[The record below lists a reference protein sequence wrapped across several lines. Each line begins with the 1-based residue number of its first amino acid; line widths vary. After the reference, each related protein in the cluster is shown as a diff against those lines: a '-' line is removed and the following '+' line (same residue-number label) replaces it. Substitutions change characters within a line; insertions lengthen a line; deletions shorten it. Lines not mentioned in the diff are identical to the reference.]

1 MATLAENV
9 LDYTKRVRNSQ
20 SRIGELQNKRFS
32 STLLNIDNQSRIT
45 FYQNQLELELQQL
58 KNFQDARSNEIEAE
72 RVQAEMKA
80 EAERVQ
86 AEMKAEEEKTVIEQN
101 IVEKI
106 AFAEKASIDEA
117 ANIQSQIKNDIAV
130 TPKGTNTL
138 ILIGLVVGASMI

>member
-20 SRIGELQNKRFS
+20 NRIEELQNKRFS

-58 KNFQDARSNEIEAE
+58 KNFQDARSNEI
-72 RVQAEMKA
+72 

>member
-20 SRIGELQNKRFS
+20 NRIEELQNKRFS

-80 EAERVQ
+80 E
-86 AEMKAEEEKTVIEQN
+86 EEKTVIEQN

-117 ANIQSQIKNDIAV
+117 ANIQTQIKNDIAV